1 MSLSKLDK
9 AIATIEFLTKKKKER
24 VDELSQRLDLNEGQ
38 KIFIGQELEMIQA
51 TQTLLRFA
59 KQDFNIELGK
69 LPPQALDIEE
79 AVLGAVMLEKTALSQ
94 VLEMKLMI
102 HHFYTEAHKE
112 IFKACCLLNDRNEG
126 VDMRTVVFELRRLGS
141 IGEVGGATYIA
152 ELTSKVSSAANIK
165 FHAAIVIQQSIKR
178 EIILMGGQMIRKGY
192 EDLTDCFELVDEFK
206 SELFGNRFNVA

>member
-24 VDELSQRLDLNEGQ
+24 VGELSARLDLNENQ

-51 TQTLLRFA
+51 THTLLRFA

-79 AVLGAVMLEKTALSQ
+79 AVLGAVMLEAKALPE
-94 VLEMKLMI
+94 VLEMKLKV
-102 HHFYTEAHKE
+102 HHFYTEPHRE
-112 IFKACCLLNDRNEG
+112 IFKACCLLNNRNEP
-126 VDMRTVVFELRRLGS
+126 VDMRTVVFELRRLKTLDV
-141 IGEVGGATYIA
+141 VGGATYIA

-165 FHAAIVIQQSIKR
+165 YHAAIIIQQSIKR
-178 EIILMGGQMIRKGY
+178 ELILLGGHMIRRGY
-192 EDLTDCFELVDEFK
+192 EDATDCFELVDEVRL
-206 SELFGNRFNVA
+206 ELLGNRFNVA

>member
-24 VDELSQRLDLNEGQ
+24 VDELSARLDLNENQ

-59 KQDFNIELGK
+59 KQDFNMELGK

-79 AVLGAVMLEKTALSQ
+79 AVLGAVMLEKHALPQ
-94 VLEMKLMI
+94 VLEIKLMI
-102 HHFYTEAHKE
+102 HHFYTEAHRE
-112 IFKACCLLNDRNEG
+112 IFKACCLLNNRNEG
-126 VDMRTVVFELRRLGS
+126 VDMRTVVFELRRLKTLDM
-141 IGEVGGATYIA
+141 VGGALYIA

-165 FHAAIVIQQSIKR
+165 YHAAIIMQQSIKR
-178 EIILMGGQMIRKGY
+178 ELILLGGHMIRRGY
-192 EDLTDCFELVDEFK
+192 EETTDCFELVDEIK
-206 SELFGNRFNVA
+206 GELLGNRFNVA